1 MTDPAATAWHEIEQ
15 SELDSSGVTAGTGFG
30 RSSGLRIWGKI
41 FALQNEAGLV
51 VKLPRNRVE
60 ELIESGD
67 GSPWGPGRG
76 KVMKEWVALSTQ
88 AIPRWATLVVEAREF
103 VGCL

>member
-1 MTDPAATAWHEIEQ
+1 MIDPAAKAWREIEL
-15 SELDSSGVTAGTGFG
+15 SELGIPGVTAGTGFG
-30 RSSGLRIWGKI
+30 RSSGLRISGKI

-51 VKLPRNRVE
+51 LKLPRNRVE

-67 GSPWGPGRG
+67 GAPWVPGGG

-103 VGCL
+103 VGSL